1 MNYDAVIAAVSTP
14 PGKGGVAVI
23 RVSGEGALDVAAK
36 VFIPKSKRLTAIPTI
51 EAIFP

>member
-14 PGKGGVAVI
+14 PGKGGVAII

-36 VFIPKSKRLTAIPTI
+36 VFIPKNKKSVAP
-51 EAIFP
+51 